1 MLLLHIL
8 LFDRAYVVTRWVN
21 YAELRGCLRR
31 RHAHPIADVSP
42 SHGFNPAASTLA
54 ARLHTTEGSVG
65 LVRGLFS
72 RSQRPGFGG
81 VQGGAAEVRL
91 GVASSGVDALAGGSL
106 LQLAQRVVAQPAQA
120 AAAVVGRVSPA
131 SVPDQ
136 TLTDLASITS
146 GPTTLAT
153 PVMATLAD
161 WRELK
166 LEREV

>member
-31 RHAHPIADVSP
+31 RHTHPTVDVSP

-54 ARLHTTEGSVG
+54 ARLHTAEGSVG
-65 LVRGLFS
+65 LARGLFS
-72 RSQRPGFGG
+72 RSQRPGFGE
-81 VQGGAAEVRL
+81 VQGGVAEVQL
-91 GVASSGVDALAGGSL
+91 GLARGGVDALVGGSL
-106 LQLAQRVVAQPAQA
+106 LQLAQRVAAQPTQA
-120 AAAVVGRVSPA
+120 AAAFVGRVSPG
-131 SVPDQ
+131 SVSDQ
-136 TLTDLASITS
+136 ALTDLTSTIS

-161 WRELK
+161 
-166 LEREV
+166 